1 MSKDFKRTGK
11 PFVRVNK
18 SLEQFAWPFER
29 MHKTDNVERT
39 GKPFKRVKIILLIR
53 MIGCAIGLP
62 IERMLKWFSK
72 PFRAH
77 GLIMKQAM
85 LLCIVFVVVLFLSLL
100 SISRPLF
107 SRSKMET
114 ISISYLN
121 NVFSCCLKLL
131 NISWRCLSSWLKMTA
146 EFIVCLTT
154 ESHRCGSRRFDR
166 YTE

>member
-1 MSKDFKRTGK
+1 MNKLFELFGQPIERMSKDFKRTGK

-85 LLCIVFVVVLFLSLL
+85 LLCIVFISFVVVVNFKAFILTIENGDYFNFLS
-100 SISRPLF
+100 
-107 SRSKMET
+107 K
-114 ISISYLN
+114 
-121 NVFSCCLKLL
+121 
-131 NISWRCLSSWLKMTA
+131 
-146 EFIVCLTT
+146 
-154 ESHRCGSRRFDR
+154 
-166 YTE
+166 